1 MTGVKGKGSA
11 VLRLNFMNRS
21 NCFLSS
27 YTHSKHQFRTLSTSE
42 AQLLGFKMSHS
53 ELLFSTYSPDSPP
66 SNLKTDHWWIGKRN
80 TARSVFTSY
89 ERSLAK
95 SAWSNNS
102 ARLSRDSFLP
112 FASCRLCLL
121 PARTPVSCSHG
132 DIFCRECAL
141 SNILAQ
147 KKEIKRLEKSREMEM
162 AEAEEMTVREEEE
175 ARQRA
180 VEEFERVQMGLEA
193 KVGGGRSIIGR
204 ENGKIVVEEDV
215 QGSKRGEKR
224 KFELD
229 EDELLRIAR
238 DERTKARKAIND
250 EKASRTTLPSFWV
263 PSITPSS
270 NTNNTLHEIA
280 KKAKVSPV
288 CPSSPIEQPHNY
300 SLHTLINVFFTEENV
315 DGTKATQRVCPACK
329 KALSNNSKAM
339 LAKPCG
345 HVLCKSCVDK
355 FMTAGKG
362 GDPHAP
368 RQEAERVRCYVCEA
382 DLTEVNGK
390 TDKAGKVE
398 KEKIKP
404 GLVEIK
410 SEGTGFASAGTNKVE
425 KVGIA
430 FQC

>member
-1 MTGVKGKGSA
+1 M
-11 VLRLNFMNRS
+11 
-21 NCFLSS
+21 
-27 YTHSKHQFRTLSTSE
+27 
-42 AQLLGFKMSHS
+42 
-53 ELLFSTYSPDSPP
+53 
-66 SNLKTDHWWIGKRN
+66 KTDLPTTGKRN

-121 PARTPVSCSHG
+121 PARAPVSCSHG

-147 KKEIKRLEKSREMEM
+147 KKEIKRLEKAREREMTET
-162 AEAEEMTVREEEE
+162 EEMTAKEEEE

-204 ENGKIVVEEDV
+204 EKGKVVVEEDI

-238 DERTKARKAIND
+238 DERTKARKAIDD
-250 EKASRTTLPSFWV
+250 EKASKATLPSFWV

-270 NTNNTLHEIA
+270 NTNNALHNIA
-280 KKAKVSPV
+280 KKTKVSPV
-288 CPSSPIEQPHNY
+288 CPSSPIDHPHNY
-300 SLHTLINVFFTEENV
+300 SLHTLITVSFTEESI
-315 DGTKATQRVCPACK
+315 DGTKTVHRVCPACK
-329 KALSNNSKAM
+329 KALSNSSKAM
-339 LAKPCG
+339 LTKPCG

-355 FMTAGKG
+355 FMAVGKG
-362 GDPHAP
+362 GDPHAQQ
-368 RQEAERVRCYVCEA
+368 QEVERVLCYVCET
-382 DLTEVNGK
+382 DLTEVKGK
-390 TDKAGKVE
+390 ADKAGKVE

-425 KVGIA
+425 KVGVA